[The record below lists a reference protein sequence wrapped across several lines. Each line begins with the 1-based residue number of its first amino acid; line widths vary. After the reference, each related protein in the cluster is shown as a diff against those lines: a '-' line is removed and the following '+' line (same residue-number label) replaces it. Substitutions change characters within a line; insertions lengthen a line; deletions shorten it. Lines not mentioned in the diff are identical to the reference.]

1 MLERLRVFV
10 VDEDP
15 DSRVTTRKSLQRAQF
30 DIAGETG
37 YGTPAVSA
45 ALEKRPDVL
54 LVAFEEPL
62 ARPMDTVEAL
72 ANALPDTP
80 ILVYS
85 SLETPDAIRR
95 AMVLGARDFLAR
107 PVQPAQVIQA
117 VTLAL
122 EQEERRQLRRAG
134 QIGTEQARGS
144 VITIAGAK
152 GGIGKSI
159 VSVNLA
165 LALRR
170 ETGKTVA
177 VIDADTQFGDVATM
191 LDLQPTV
198 TAADLVRKA
207 GALDR
212 AKLPEFV
219 TPHPSGVD
227 VLAGS
232 EDDNPWDTCDPET
245 VARIVDLFAQ
255 LYEFVIVDTAGA
267 FDGFLRTLVQSASL
281 TIVVTSGEVSS
292 VRDTRAALTRMAT
305 WGVDPARVR
314 VVLNRAQRANGV
326 RVADLEEAIGHPLFW
341 ELPHDARVTESV
353 QVGIPVVMADGRSPA
368 GRELTALA
376 LRIAGTRRS
385 LTAQPGNEG
394 GRFWKLTNAL
404 STWRGKDHGPDVA
417 VSQASDGND

>member
-10 VDEDP
+10 ADEDP
-15 DSRVTTRKSLQRAQF
+15 DSRVATRKALQRAQF
-30 DIAGETG
+30 EIVGETG

-72 ANALPDTP
+72 AGALPDTP

-95 AMVLGARDFLAR
+95 AMVLGARDFLPR
-107 PVQPAQVIQA
+107 PVQPARVAEA

-134 QIGTEQARGS
+134 QIGTERARGS
-144 VITIAGAK
+144 VIIVAGAK
-152 GGIGKSI
+152 GGIGKS
-159 VSVNLA
+159 VVTVNLA

-191 LDLQPTV
+191 LDLEPEV
-198 TAADLVRKA
+198 TAADLIRKVDT
-207 GALDR
+207 LDR
-212 AKLPEFV
+212 ARLPEFV
-219 TPHPSGVD
+219 TSHASGVD
-227 VLAGS
+227 VLAGP
-232 EDDNPWDTCDPET
+232 EDDNVWDGCSPEA
-245 VARIVDLFAQ
+245 VARIMDLFAQ
-255 LYEFVIVDTAGA
+255 LYEFVVVDTAGS
-267 FDGFLRTLVQSASL
+267 FDGFLRALVENASL

-292 VRDTRAALTRMAT
+292 VRDTRVALTRMAS
-305 WGVDPARVR
+305 WGIDPARVR
-314 VVLNRAQRANGV
+314 VVLNRAQRASGL

-341 ELPHDARVTESV
+341 ELPHDGRVTESV
-353 QVGIPVVMADGRSPA
+353 QVGIPVVAADGRSPA
-368 GRELTALA
+368 GREITALA

-385 LTAQPGNEG
+385 LTAEPGNEG
-394 GRFWKLTNAL
+394 RGLWKLTNAISAL
-404 STWRGKDHGPDVA
+404 RGKEHGPDVA
-417 VSQASDGND
+417 VSRASDGRE